1 MTTMSSA
8 SRDPLTELPRRSS
21 FLLALELAAAECYET
36 NRRMALIIAM
46 VRVCEGCSETQNRLS
61 SIRRAAAKA
70 LRLVA
75 SRDAS
80 VGDLGDGRFGAMTVG
95 RELSAVLRLARD
107 MRTAMGLHFEKPG
120 VSTTVGVAVSPVLN
134 RWTSDDLL
142 DLAEWRLTH
151 CAVSERAVVRGDGH
165 DPKLVRFAFWP
176 SFSEYR
182 FNNF

>member
-1 MTTMSSA
+1 MSPA

-21 FLLALELAAAECYET
+21 FLLALELAAAECRET
-36 NRRMALIIAM
+36 QKRMALIVAM
-46 VRVCEGCSETQNRLS
+46 VRIADGCSEAQNWLNS
-61 SIRRAAAKA
+61 TRRTAAKV

-95 RELSAVLRLARD
+95 REPFAVLRLARD

-120 VSTTVGVAVSPVLN
+120 VSTTLGVAVSPVLN

-142 DLAEWRLTH
+142 ALAEWRLSH
-151 CAVSERAVVRGDGH
+151 RAVSDRAVVRGDGH